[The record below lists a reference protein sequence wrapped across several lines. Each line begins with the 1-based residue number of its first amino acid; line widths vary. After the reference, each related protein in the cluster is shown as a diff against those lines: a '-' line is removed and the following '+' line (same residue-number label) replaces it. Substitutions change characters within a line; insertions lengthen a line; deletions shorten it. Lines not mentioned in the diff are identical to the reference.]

1 MRENMQEWIQIKDK
15 KYGKVWLAPMAGM
28 TDATFRRI
36 CKAHGADYMTTE
48 MVSAKAI
55 CYGDKKTPAL
65 ARIFP
70 EELPCAIQL
79 FGSEPDIMA
88 EAARKVLEYSEK
100 NGALPS
106 AIDVNMGCPMPKIVK
121 NGDGSALMKDP
132 KKAANIIR
140 AMCTV
145 CGNIPVTAKLRL
157 GWDGDCICVVEMA
170 KRLEEAGAAALC
182 IHARTR
188 AEMYTP
194 GIHPEYIG
202 AVKDTVAVPII
213 GNGDIFTAADA
224 ETLMQTTGC
233 DGVAVGRG
241 ALGNPWIFEEI
252 HAMLQAKNYTPPSKS
267 ERIHEALCHFSQMVE
282 NKGESVAIAESRATI
297 AYYTRGMEG
306 SSRIRGKMN
315 QAKSAEEI
323 IRILK
328 DFMQEPS
335 IETTR
340 GI

>member
-224 ETLMQTTGC
+224 EALMQTTGC

-252 HAMLQAKNYTPPSKS
+252 HAMLQAKNYTPPPKS